1 MIVIRN
7 RQEKKIPDSS
17 NSQIIDW
24 QEENTQEKTKYK
36 KQSTSQVTMFF
47 QYIKQYF
54 ARATFNLESIHVI
67 HS

>member
-54 ARATFNLESIHVI
+54 ALATFNLESIHVI

>member
-36 KQSTSQVTMFF
+36 KQSTSQVTMLF